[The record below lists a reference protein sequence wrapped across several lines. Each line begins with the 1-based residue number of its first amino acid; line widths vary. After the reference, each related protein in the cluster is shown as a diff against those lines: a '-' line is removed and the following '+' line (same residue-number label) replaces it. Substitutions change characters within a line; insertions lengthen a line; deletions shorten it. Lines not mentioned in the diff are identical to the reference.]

1 MTAIATVTGRV
12 IDFLNPDPEQI
23 SLDDIARGLSRAPR
37 YAGQTEKPYTV
48 IQHSLL
54 VAHLAP
60 AEHRLHALLHDAPE
74 AYLCDVPS
82 PFKRAMRLIDLE
94 RVGSYTSAYD
104 VVEGLIWKAICR
116 RWDISPVLHPSVR
129 EADHLAMVVEAPE
142 LQPLGWDHSVWDF
155 ARETLVPASG
165 IQYLH
170 GLLMEGPSL
179 AVGRWLEG
187 VATEL
192 AARRRAA

>member
-12 IDFLNPDPEQI
+12 IDFLNPDPEQL

-37 YAGQTEKPYTV
+37 YAGQTERPYSV
-48 IQHSLL
+48 LQHSLL
-54 VAHLAP
+54 VAHLVP

-82 PFKRAMRLIDLE
+82 PAKDSMRALAKLT
-94 RVGSYTSAYD
+94 GHQSPYD
-104 VVEGLIWKAICR
+104 VIEHGIWKAICR
-116 RWDISPVLHPSVR
+116 RWDLSPDMPDAVKH
-129 EADHLAMVVEAPE
+129 ADSQAMAIEAPE
-142 LQPLGWDHSVWDF
+142 LQPEAWRKPIWDF
-155 ARETLVPASG
+155 AREIRIPFGAVH
-165 IQYLH
+165 YLH
-170 GLLMEGPSL
+170 GLLMQGESL
-179 AVGRWLEG
+179 SVGRWLEA

>member
-12 IDFLNPDPEQI
+12 IDFLNPDPEQL

-37 YAGQTEKPYTV
+37 YAGQTEKSFTV

-60 AEHRLHALLHDAPE
+60 PEHRLHALLHDAPE

-82 PFKRAMRLIDLE
+82 PAKEAMRAIATLT
-94 RVGSYTSAYD
+94 GHQSPYD
-104 VVEGLIWKAICR
+104 VIEHSIWKAVCR
-116 RWDISPVLHPSVR
+116 RWDLSPDMPEAVKR
-129 EADHLAMVVEAPE
+129 ADHLAMVVEAPE
-142 LQPLGWDHSVWDF
+142 LQPLGWEHSVWDF

-165 IQYLH
+165 INYFNA
-170 GLLMEGPSL
+170 LLKTGPEFAYGWWKESVKSQL
-179 AVGRWLEG
+179 AMRK
-187 VATEL
+187 VA
-192 AARRRAA
+192 A

>member
-12 IDFLNPDPEQI
+12 IDFLNPDPEQL

-60 AEHRLHALLHDAPE
+60 AVHRLHALLHDAPE

-82 PFKRAMRLIDLE
+82 PAKGAMRAIAHLT
-94 RVGSYTSAYD
+94 GHQSPYD
-104 VVEGLIWKAICR
+104 VIEHSIWKAVCR
-116 RWDISPVLHPSVR
+116 RWDLSPDMPEAVKR
-129 EADHLAMVVEAPE
+129 ADHLAMVVEAPE
-142 LQPLGWDHSVWDF
+142 LQPLGWEHSVWDF
-155 ARETLVPASG
+155 ARETLMPASA